1 MGLDRAHC
9 KISGHYNS
17 LDEFHEGTRP
27 LTSLWDGPLHL
38 VVQNIIIE
46 GNQAAVELK
55 VADTKMKSGD
65 PFPNEYTWVVGFN
78 DKGKI
83 ATVRAYMDTDL
94 VTRVIEKNS

>member
-1 MGLDRAHC
+1 M
-9 KISGHYNS
+9 
-17 LDEFHEGTRP
+17 
-27 LTSLWDGPLHL
+27 
-38 VVQNIIIE
+38 QNIIIE

-83 ATVRAYMDTDL
+83 ATVRAYMDTYVVRL
-94 VTRVIEKNS
+94 CMKRVAC